1 MNDYYQILGVSPN
14 ATIKEIKNAYRKRAA
29 IIHPDVNPSANANE
43 EFIQLN
49 EAYESLLRGKTNC
62 VYNES
67 SRNYSRP
74 SARYSEADL
83 KAQSQERA
91 RRYAQMKYQEFVKSE
106 YYKSKMS
113 KYKTIEFWGT
123 LFLFIPLFLMQVSLL
138 RSFQMSYIFGVV
150 TLSGLTLPLFYNLI
164 SIVRKNLWKQIF
176 VDTKYILLY
185 VLKSDIFSA
194 LVIVSVNVFF
204 FYQVGVKIL
213 INKYLV
219 FLGYVVLPVILYIIQ
234 EFYKNIIKQEGENK
248 FPNFLNLFGRKL
260 SNIKRP
266 YTFYIGVL
274 PSIFTL
280 FIITNA
286 SFTHGETEVC
296 KYFEVI
302 TTEHSSYLRYSDEQ
316 YNNYLGPCYYLDEEQ
331 YRYDNWVHLTLK
343 TGLLGID
350 VLEDYDPNKPQ
361 NNRDDRN

>member
-1 MNDYYQILGVSPN
+1 MNDYYQILGVSAN

-29 IIHPDVNPSANANE
+29 IIHPDVNPSPNANE

-123 LFLFIPLFLMQVSLL
+123 LFLFIPLFLMQVNLL
-138 RSFQMSYIFGVV
+138 RSFEMSYIFGVV

-185 VLKSDIFSA
+185 VLKSDGFSA
-194 LVIVSVNVFF
+194 LVILSLNVFV
-204 FYQVGVKIL
+204 FYQVGTKTL
-213 INKYLV
+213 IHKYLL
-219 FLGYVVLPVILYIIQ
+219 FLGYAGLSLTLYIVK
-234 EFYKNIIKQEGENK
+234 EFYANIIKQEGENK
-248 FPNFLNLFGRKL
+248 YPNFLIWFGRKL
-260 SNIKRP
+260 TNIKRT
-266 YTFYIGVL
+266 YTFYLGVL
-274 PSIFTL
+274 PFIFSL
-280 FIITNA
+280 FLITNA
-286 SFTHGETEVC
+286 SFTHGETEVR

-302 TTEHSSYLRYSDEQ
+302 GGEYDYLRYSDEK
-316 YNNYLGPCYYLDEEQ
+316 YNNYLGPCYFLDEEQ
-331 YRYDNWVHLTLK
+331 YRYGNWANLTLK
-343 TGLLGID
+343 TGLFGID
-350 VLEDYDPNKPQ
+350 VLQDYDPKKAQKNGDYP
-361 NNRDDRN
+361 N